1 MCLELCDESDDEI
14 EELEKK
20 IEKLEAEFEEQKL
33 AAQEEI
39 SNLKTNKDE
48 GYEKLKKELDVAKSE
63 RFENMMQAA
72 TVEKE
77 NRKLKERLEYEEKA
91 RAEYQ
96 AYHEKRV
103 AVLKHE
109 LTLLN
114 EAKRKAIYGA
124 E

>member
-20 IEKLEAEFEEQKL
+20 IKKLKAEFEKQKL

-39 SNLKTNKDE
+39 SNSKMNE
-48 GYEKLKKELDVAKSE
+48 NECYEKLKKELDVAKSE

-72 TVEKE
+72 TMAKE
-77 NRKLKERLEYEEKA
+77 NGKLKERLAYEEKA

-114 EAKRKAIYGA
+114 EAKKKAIYGA